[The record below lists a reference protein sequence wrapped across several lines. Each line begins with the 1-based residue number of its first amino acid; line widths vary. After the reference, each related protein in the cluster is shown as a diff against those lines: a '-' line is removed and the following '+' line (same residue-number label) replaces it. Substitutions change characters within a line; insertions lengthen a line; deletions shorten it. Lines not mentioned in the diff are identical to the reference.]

1 MVLQIDTK
9 DQKAIRV
16 ALKKNGKTLPA
27 GRQVVKSLSE
37 ENEYGSQ
44 VLLPLIIKLL
54 PTPTSGVSPQSHS
67 RSGIWKLLE
76 GIEVETGPGSFT
88 GLRVGVSV
96 ANALG
101 FALGIPVNGKKLE
114 TGLKY

>member
-1 MVLQIDTK
+1 MILHINTK
-9 DQKAIRV
+9 DQKVIKVSLKENGRV
-16 ALKKNGKTLPA
+16 I
-27 GRQVVKSLSE
+27 KSLSAK
-37 ENEYGSQ
+37 NKYGSQ

-54 PTPTSGVSPQSHS
+54 LTMNYELKTLQ
-67 RSGIWKLLE
+67 

-101 FALGIPVNGKKLE
+101 YSLRIPVNGKKLE
-114 TGLKY
+114 ADLVY

>member
-1 MVLQIDTK
+1 MILHIDTK
-9 DQKAIRV
+9 NQKIIKV
-16 ALKKNGKTLPA
+16 SLKKDLPA
-27 GRQVVKSLSE
+27 GRQVVKFLSE

-44 VLLPLIIKLL
+44 VLLPLIGKLL
-54 PTPTSGVSPQSHS
+54 DQHTEVELQFHPRGGATKK
-67 RSGIWKLLE
+67 WKLLK

-101 FALGIPVNGKKLE
+101 FSLGIPVNGKKMEVELN
-114 TGLKY
+114 Y

>member
-1 MVLQIDTK
+1 MILHIDTK
-9 DQKAIRV
+9 NQKVITV
-16 ALKKNGKTLPA
+16 SLKEDGKFK
-27 GRQVVKSLSE
+27 KSLTA

-54 PTPTSGVSPQSHS
+54 QASSC
-67 RSGIWKLLE
+67 KLQDLE
-76 GIEVETGPGSFT
+76 GIEVEKGPGSFT

-101 FALGIPVNGKKLE
+101 FTLGVPVNGKKIE
-114 TGLKY
+114 TQLQY